1 MDTKCEQLENENSS
15 LKKEYEQIK
24 SIELVGSNM
33 IEISSLEFQ
42 KSELEAKLR
51 KEIDKR
57 ESVEN
62 ELFKIEEEYETFKIE
77 VEERDTKLEAEIS
90 KVNMN
95 LFEGRK
101 VSNASIR
108 SLGEDNVSSGNIGN
122 IGSLELPDEVVK
134 FLIRKKQKKIDKL
147 EKENDSLQER
157 LNSFE
162 QVSTTVTI
170 KTATLSVKIWK

>member
-15 LKKEYEQIK
+15 LKKEYKQIK

-108 SLGEDNVSSGNIGN
+108 SLGEDNVSSGNIG
-122 IGSLELPDEVVK
+122 SLELPDEVVK

>member
-108 SLGEDNVSSGNIGN
+108 SLGEDNVSSGNIG
-122 IGSLELPDEVVK
+122 SLELPDEVVK